1 MKCLQIRDETNNI
14 LTERL
19 EQKQKTKNKKQKT
32 KEDAVKIKSL
42 NKSDLST

>member
-1 MKCLQIRDETNNI
+1 MKCLQKRDETNNI

-19 EQKQKTKNKKQKT
+19 ERKQKQKT

-42 NKSDLST
+42 NKSDPSTQNWLL

>member
-19 EQKQKTKNKKQKT
+19 EQKQKTKNKGRCS
-32 KEDAVKIKSL
+32 ED
-42 NKSDLST
+42 